1 MPSVTYVFGDILTG
15 EVIQEISCSGVS
27 MSRGFGQGELRAA
40 FSLDQSGKDNRDLLS
55 ATQEGRSYVIAERD
69 KTPIWG
75 GIVWSRTYQSQA
87 KVFELYCRA
96 FEHYPEYRFV
106 RSDLTYTD
114 QEQRNIFR
122 DLWTQM
128 MASPNSIKVDLPGS
142 FTTAIT
148 KSLSVKAFEY
158 KTYREAMD
166 SVANGGPVD
175 GFDWT
180 IDISKVGGVYVKTLR
195 IGYPTLGAVEPVI
208 FDYAGQ
214 VLNYWQ
220 NGTMAKHGTNIFGLG
235 AGEGSTMLA
244 QEVIHADL
252 LAGGFPRYDV
262 DVSFKDVNSSSLL
275 TSLSVQAADVRKAGR
290 PIMTVEIRG
299 TLDPE
304 FGSYGLGDAVQIYFR
319 DPRHPDPADRIFTS
333 RILGWEYYPPS
344 DNSVEFARLVFEG
357 EDL

>member
-1 MPSVTYVFGDILTG
+1 MPAVTYVFGDILTG

-27 MSRGFGQGELRAA
+27 MSRGFGQGELRAS
-40 FSLDQSGKDNRDLLS
+40 FSLDQSGKDNRDLLA
-55 ATQEGRSYVIAERD
+55 ATQEGRCYVIAERN

-106 RSDLTYTD
+106 RSNLTYTA

-122 DLWTQM
+122 DLWVQM
-128 MASPNSIKVDLPGS
+128 TADANSLKVDIPS
-142 FTTAIT
+142 TFTTAVT
-148 KSLSVKAFEY
+148 KSLTVNNFEF
-158 KTYREAMD
+158 KTYREVMD

-180 IDISKVGGVYVKTLR
+180 IDVNKVGGVYTKTLR

-220 NGTMAKHGTNIFGLG
+220 NGTMAKHGTNIYGLG
-235 AGEGSTMLA
+235 AGEGSTMLS

-252 LAGGFPRYDV
+252 LSGGFPRYDV
-262 DVSFKDVNSSSLL
+262 GVSFKDINSATLL

-304 FGSYGLGDAVQIYFR
+304 FGSYGLGDAVQIHFR
-319 DPRHPDPADRIFTS
+319 DPRHPDPADRIFSS

-344 DNSVEFARLVFEG
+344 DNYVEFARLVFEG

>member
-1 MPSVTYVFGDILTG
+1 MPAVTYVFGDILTG

-40 FSLDQSGKDNRDLLS
+40 FSLDQSGKDNRDLLA
-55 ATQEGRSYVIAERD
+55 ATQEGRCYVIAERD
-69 KTPIWG
+69 TTPIWG

-87 KVFELYCRA
+87 KVFQLYCRA

-106 RSDLTYTD
+106 RSNLTYTT

-128 MASPNSIKVDLPGS
+128 TADANSIKVDIPGS
-142 FTTAIT
+142 FTTAVT
-148 KSLSVKAFEY
+148 KSLTVKTFEF
-158 KTYREAMD
+158 KTYREVMD

-180 IDISKVGGVYVKTLR
+180 IDIAKVGGVYTKTLR
-195 IGYPTLGAVEPVI
+195 IGYPTLGATEPVI

-214 VLNYWQ
+214 ILNYWQ
-220 NGTMAKHGTNIFGLG
+220 NGSMAKHGTHIYGLG
-235 AGEGSTMLA
+235 AGEGSTMLN
-244 QEVIHADL
+244 QEVIHSDL
-252 LAGGFPRYDV
+252 LSGGFPRYDV
-262 DVSFKDVNSSSLL
+262 GVSFKDINSSSLL
-275 TSLSVQAADVRKAGR
+275 TNLTVQAADVRKAGR

-299 TLDPE
+299 TLEPE
-304 FGSYGLGDAVQIYFR
+304 FGSYGLGDTVQIHFR
-319 DPRHPDPADRIFTS
+319 DPRHPDPADRVFSS

-344 DNSVEFARLVFEG
+344 DNYVEFARLVFEG